1 MKNDNA
7 PNNNNNPTLH
17 MPIFMCIGIS
27 VGMAI
32 GAPFGNIPIGMC
44 IGVGLGTC
52 IGGII
57 DHLNR
62 KNHNNDSNDDKS
74 E

>member
-1 MKNDNA
+1 MMNDKKPKMN
-7 PNNNNNPTLH
+7 TIY

-32 GAPFGNIPIGMC
+32 GAPSGNIPIGMS
-44 IGVGLGTC
+44 IGIGSGLC
-52 IGGII
+52 LGGII
-57 DHLNR
+57 DHFKGKKTKDLSDNE
-62 KNHNNDSNDDKS
+62 NNNN